1 MNNTLFVAVAE
12 FLNHGDNNPGEP
24 WRNTYAQLM
33 AEMGW
38 SELQMNFDELELLKY
53 FESKPLATYNTM
65 LAKGSNAPVA
75 SSCGRLF
82 DAVAAAM
89 GICRDSVIYEGQAAI
104 ELEAIVDQHT
114 LHNEE
119 ESLAYPFTIPR
130 LTVPGFKH
138 KLPYKWGL
146 VYASA
151 P

>member
-1 MNNTLFVAVAE
+1 MTGAGVFKIKSPSIARHCDYLNAERLATFKPVAMLGGTMAIR
-12 FLNHGDNNPGEP
+12 EP

-89 GICRDSVIYEGQAAI
+89 GICRDSVIYEGQAAMKTSRH
-104 ELEAIVDQHT
+104 DRGRC
-114 LHNEE
+114 
-119 ESLAYPFTIPR
+119 F
-130 LTVPGFKH
+130 
-138 KLPYKWGL
+138 
-146 VYASA
+146 
-151 P
+151 